1 MAILQQPPLIHDI
14 AGFGMFL
21 GASILVSNIPQMSS
35 PQSGRSSRPSIGKPV
50 TPNRS
55 LGTTS
60 GSMYVPSSSSPIRR
74 PVRGKRKR
82 YRKRTF
88 KSSYFGLLIRAP
100 GFSKFIK

>member
-1 MAILQQPPLIHDI
+1 MVLVQQAPLIHDI

-35 PQSGRSSRPSIGKPV
+35 PQSGRSSRPSIGKPG
-50 TPNRS
+50 TPDRGV
-55 LGTTS
+55 GTS
-60 GSMYVPSSSSPIRR
+60 SSSMNLPSSSCCVRR
-74 PVRGKRKR
+74 PSRVIRKR